1 MDINTGYAGTMST
14 STLAAVNV
22 APMLDLARSLKALA
36 DPTRLR
42 LIAIVA
48 AAPDREACAC
58 DLTAPVGLSQPT
70 VSHHLKVL
78 TEAGLL
84 SRTQRGTWAH
94 FAIVP
99 GALES
104 VSLQLTGITVATPAG
119 LSPVSI
125 TEQVRE
131 RYAAAALELTDVS
144 AESGASCCVPTDLG
158 NGDVFGSS
166 LYPADEGSEI
176 PAEAFLASLGCGNP
190 TAVADLRAGETVLD
204 LGSGGGIDVLLSAR
218 RVGPTGFAYGLDMT
232 DEMLTLARANAK
244 KAGASNIEFIKG
256 QIEQIPLADESI
268 DVIISNCVIN
278 LSADKFAVVAE
289 MFRVLKPG
297 GRLGISD
304 VVAENHLSEK
314 DRLERGSLTGCIA
327 GALSNREYL
336 DALAAAGF
344 VGASVDYTHEVAA
357 EMHGAIIKATKPAA
371 RKGCC

>member
-1 MDINTGYAGTMST
+1 MST
-14 STLAAVNV
+14 RTV
-22 APMLDLARSLKALA
+22 APLLDLARSLKALA

-42 LIAIVA
+42 LISIVA
-48 AAPDREACAC
+48 AAPDQEACAC

-78 TEAGLL
+78 TEAGFL

-104 VSLQLTGITVATPAG
+104 VSGLLTGITVAAPAQQ
-119 LSPVSI
+119 VQASI

-131 RYAAAALELTDVS
+131 RYAAAALELTDIS
-144 AESGASCCVPTDLG
+144 AEKGASCCVPTDLG
-158 NGDVFGSS
+158 SGDVFGST
-166 LYPADEGSEI
+166 LYSAGEGSEI
-176 PAEAFLASLGCGNP
+176 PEEAFLASLGCGNP

-232 DEMLTLARANAK
+232 DEMLTLARANAE
-244 KAGASNIEFIKG
+244 KAGATNIEFIKG
-256 QIEQIPLADESI
+256 QIEAIPLADASI

-304 VVAENHLSEK
+304 VVAEDHLSEN
-314 DRLERGSLTGCIA
+314 DRRERGSLTGCIA

-336 DALAAAGF
+336 DTLAAAGF
-344 VGASVDYTHEVAA
+344 VGASVEYTHEVAA
-357 EMHGAIIKATKPAA
+357 EMHGAIIKATKATKPTVQ
-371 RKGCC
+371 KGCC